1 MALSYRIQVASVSVK
16 KAEIP
21 GRILILSFK
30 NAGAKT
36 LWLCSRDNQC
46 QHNHCNQSEAWF
58 LHQHSRAIA
67 QALPKS
73 LHDPPVT
80 PEAVVKT
87 SMSSSFF
94 YSQPFC
100 CWEMPGSPDLQVD
113 LSEENK
119 IDEPALFLTHPVHDR
134 DWSLALFGH
143 YSRFAARGHTRAW
156 RTLKLTVCAWSIG
169 HFVSRQAGARRI
181 GAGGAVGISQ

>member
-1 MALSYRIQVASVSVK
+1 
-16 KAEIP
+16 
-21 GRILILSFK
+21 
-30 NAGAKT
+30 
-36 LWLCSRDNQC
+36 
-46 QHNHCNQSEAWF
+46 
-58 LHQHSRAIA
+58 
-67 QALPKS
+67 
-73 LHDPPVT
+73 
-80 PEAVVKT
+80 
-87 SMSSSFF
+87 
-94 YSQPFC
+94 
-100 CWEMPGSPDLQVD
+100 MPGSPDLQVD

-181 GAGGAVGISQ
+181 GAGGAVGISQWSSEAQPANAQTNSLRYHFHAT